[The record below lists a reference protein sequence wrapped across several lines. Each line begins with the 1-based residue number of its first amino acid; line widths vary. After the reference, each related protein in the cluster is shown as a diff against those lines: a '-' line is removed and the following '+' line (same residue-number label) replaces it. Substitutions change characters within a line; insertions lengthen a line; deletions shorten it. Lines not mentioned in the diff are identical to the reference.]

1 MIRIRLNGKE
11 HELEHP
17 MSVQEFL
24 EQSGKL
30 PRWIVVELR
39 GEALLREQYAE
50 ALIDDGDTVE
60 VVAPFGGG

>member
-11 HELEHP
+11 QELERP

-24 EQSGKL
+24 ERSGKL
-30 PRWIVVELR
+30 PRWMVVELR
-39 GEALLREQYAE
+39 GEPLLREQYGT
-50 ALIDDGDTVE
+50 ALIEEGDTVE

>member
-1 MIRIRLNGKE
+1 MIRVRVNGKDQ
-11 HELEHP
+11 ELERV

-24 EQSGKL
+24 ERSGKL

-50 ALIDDGDTVE
+50 ALIEDGDTVE

>member
-1 MIRIRLNGKE
+1 MIRVRVNGKE
-11 HELEHP
+11 QELERA

-24 EQSGKL
+24 ERSGKL

-39 GEALLREQYAE
+39 GEPLPREQYAE
-50 ALIDDGDTVE
+50 TLIEDGDTVE

>member
-1 MIRIRLNGKE
+1 MICIRLNGKE
-11 HELEHP
+11 QELERA

-24 EQSGKL
+24 ERSGKL

-39 GEALLREQYAE
+39 GEPLSREQYAD
-50 ALIDDGDTVE
+50 ALIEDGDTVE

>member
-11 HELEHP
+11 HEIERA

-24 EQSGKL
+24 ERSGKV

-39 GEALLREQYAE
+39 GEPLLREQYAK

-60 VVAPFGGG
+60 IVAPFGGG